1 MKTMNWTADN
11 VQESKSETLENK
23 ATYRAPRLVALGT
36 AEDLVQAFIVGN
48 VWDAFPNA
56 SRDRKYR
63 ES

>member
-1 MKTMNWTADN
+1 
-11 VQESKSETLENK
+11 LENK

-63 ES
+63 